1 MENGRGAQVSNF
13 SLELSEQEAPVRGIP
28 ATLSPPPSLAVS
40 LLINGVGWG
49 RKRRTIIN
57 IDGSADL
64 FLIMCFASVLIGM
77 ETVTWLER
85 PGASWGLSFFLS
97 LPLFSFLFGW
107 SLTWWEWRGQ
117 RVRNIK
123 PNLRGCSQAGERRG
137 VMYWGVHGMWGQGG
151 LEAWIGKSGINAS
164 RAQNLAAQR
173 SWGQVWEGR
182 GSSSPGLVWW
192 WGIRWLFWVSQGK
205 LRDKR
210 STPRASWWPVPTL
223 LCYKRA
229 CSGRQLLSARDFNL
243 K

>member
-1 MENGRGAQVSNF
+1 MENGREAQVSNF

-28 ATLSPPPSLAVS
+28 ATHFPPPSLAVS

-49 RKRRTIIN
+49 RKWRTIIN

-117 RVRNIK
+117 WVRNIK
-123 PNLRGCSQAGERRG
+123 PNLRGCSQAGELRG
-137 VMYWGVHGMWGQGG
+137 ATYWGGMGCGG
-151 LEAWIGKSGINAS
+151 REAWTGKLGVNAS
-164 RAQNLAAQR
+164 RTENLAALK
-173 SWGQVWEGR
+173 SWGQAREGR
-182 GSSSPGLVWW
+182 GSSSPGLVWHGGFFGW
-192 WGIRWLFWVSQGK
+192 
-205 LRDKR
+205 DKR
-210 STPRASWWPVPTL
+210 SAPRASWWPVLTL
-223 LCYKRA
+223 LCNKCA
-229 CSGRQLLSARDFNL
+229 CSERQVLSARDFNL

>member
-117 RVRNIK
+117 WVRNIK
-123 PNLRGCSQAGERRG
+123 PNLRGCSQAGEQSG
-137 VMYWGVHGMWGQGG
+137 VAYWGEHWVWGKGAPGSLIRKSVWKPPGHGLAARGAGASMGRKGSA
-151 LEAWIGKSGINAS
+151 LLVLSRDGKQAGFAGWARSGIASGKKGNA
-164 RAQNLAAQR
+164 
-173 SWGQVWEGR
+173 
-182 GSSSPGLVWW
+182 PG
-192 WGIRWLFWVSQGK
+192 
-205 LRDKR
+205 
-210 STPRASWWPVPTL
+210 ASWWQAPTL
-223 LCYKRA
+223 CNKRA
-229 CSGRQLLSARDFNL
+229 CSEKQPVCRF
-243 K
+243 

>member
-1 MENGRGAQVSNF
+1 MENGREAQVSNF

-117 RVRNIK
+117 WVRNIK
-123 PNLRGCSQAGERRG
+123 PNLRGCSQAGELRG
-137 VMYWGVHGMWGQGG
+137 VTYWGVHGMWGQGG
-151 LEAWIGKSGINAS
+151 LDWKVGRKCLQDRESSCPEELRPSKGRKGQQLSWFSLMMRNMVAFLGETRKAQGQEEHPKSQLIAS
-164 RAQNLAAQR
+164 PYPA
-173 SWGQVWEGR
+173 V
-182 GSSSPGLVWW
+182 
-192 WGIRWLFWVSQGK
+192 
-205 LRDKR
+205 
-210 STPRASWWPVPTL
+210 
-223 LCYKRA
+223 
-229 CSGRQLLSARDFNL
+229 
-243 K
+243 